1 MQANI
6 EKISKI
12 NLLLIVGLVFFAF
25 MNFVGSSFVNGHFL
39 DSINLVL
46 GRDFLNFYHYGIAAW
61 EDNPSKYYDVDYY
74 DTVLNNFFG
83 GHDYT
88 FQQWSYP
95 PHYMLIAAPLA
106 LVNYY
111 VALFIFTVASI
122 IIYWKYIISGFDQP
136 SYRSALWYTPLLLLF
151 AICGQL
157 SALIAVIFV
166 IVFHQMDKRPFIAG
180 LLIAI
185 LTVKP
190 QVGLLFPFFLI
201 ITGRWTVFLGA
212 AVGTIAFIGLSIL
225 IHGAE
230 PWITY
235 IEIGAPAQ
243 SQVLLNLPEITA
255 GLMPT
260 AFVNFYNAGLS
271 FTAATI
277 IQVIIAV
284 ASFITMIYV
293 CKKTND
299 KFLQYAIFL
308 SCTFLLT
315 PYLMMYDMLILVWVF
330 MTMAARYKMSKLITV
345 NYICFMLLPIIGI
358 IFALLHIPGS
368 FLALVGLALW
378 VTTEALKSKSITN
391 PDSEKISL
399 A

>member
-1 MQANI
+1 MNANTQ
-6 EKISKI
+6 KISII
-12 NLLLIVGLVFFAF
+12 NLLLIFGLVFFAF
-25 MNFVGSSFVNGHFL
+25 MNFVGSSFVNGHIL
-39 DSINLVL
+39 DTLNLVL

-61 EDNPSKYYDVDYY
+61 EDAPSKYYDVVYY

-106 LVNYY
+106 LINYY
-111 VALFIFTVASI
+111 AAFLLFTLISLAL
-122 IIYWKYIISGFDQP
+122 YWKYIIATFEETAF
-136 SYRSALWYTPLLLLF
+136 RSAFWFTPLLFLF
-151 AICGQL
+151 AMCGQL

-166 IVFHQMDKRPFIAG
+166 IVFKQMDKRPFMAG
-180 LLIAI
+180 LLIAL

-190 QVGLLFPFFLI
+190 QVGLLFPFFLM
-201 ITGRWTVFLGA
+201 ITGRWRVFLGA
-212 AVGTIAFIGLSIL
+212 AVGTIAFIGLSVL
-225 IHGAE
+225 IHGIE
-230 PWITY
+230 PWTTY
-235 IEIGAPAQ
+235 IEVGAPAQ
-243 SQVLLNLPEITA
+243 SRVLLNLPEITA

-271 FTAATI
+271 FTAASI
-277 IQVIIAV
+277 LQLIVAV
-284 ASFITMIYV
+284 SALITMIYV
-293 CKKTND
+293 CIKTTD

-330 MTMAARYKMSKLITV
+330 MTMASRYKMSKLMTA

-358 IFALLHIPGS
+358 IMALLHIPGS
-368 FLALVGLALW
+368 FLVLACIALW
-378 VTTEALKSKSITN
+378 ISQEALKASKNSISKSK
-391 PDSEKISL
+391 EISL